1 MLQVDEADVHEGL
14 RTHFPLSFGKQEA
27 KSVSLETIHSKTKRV
42 QPTVNNSSL
51 VSTGNA
57 ACIFFVMK
65 FSACQ
70 LVAGCWQLLYEG
82 RLNRI
87 ALLGFF
93 FIFLVLMDF
102 LAILCYV
109 ATPLGYFGRVGIP
122 HFVSGLSGPE
132 YCLHIF

>member
-1 MLQVDEADVHEGL
+1 MNPERVMVRCPTKNHNISWYPKVLHDFNVKQGTEGPADMLQVDEADVHEGL

-82 RLNRI
+82 RLNK
-87 ALLGFF
+87 
-93 FIFLVLMDF
+93 
-102 LAILCYV
+102 
-109 ATPLGYFGRVGIP
+109 
-122 HFVSGLSGPE
+122 
-132 YCLHIF
+132 